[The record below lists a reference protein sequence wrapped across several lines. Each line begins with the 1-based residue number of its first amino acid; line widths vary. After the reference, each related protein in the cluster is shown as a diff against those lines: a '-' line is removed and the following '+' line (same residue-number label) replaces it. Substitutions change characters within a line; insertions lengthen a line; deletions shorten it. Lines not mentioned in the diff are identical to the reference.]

1 MHVERMKITNE
12 FISLYKG
19 SSKEVVDL
27 SKEVYEAPLVA
38 AASRTLNIIP
48 ERTPTRVR
56 MERPSSRGEMLVAA
70 ARVSLFLELI

>member
-19 SSKEVVDL
+19 SSKEVDL
-27 SKEVYEAPLVA
+27 SKAVYKAPLVA

>member
-27 SKEVYEAPLVA
+27 SKEVADDLVEESSVSVP
-38 AASRTLNIIP
+38 SRT
-48 ERTPTRVR
+48 T
-56 MERPSSRGEMLVAA
+56 
-70 ARVSLFLELI
+70 LFCRKKRKVQRYKLL